1 MLVAGNTFVVRIQ
14 SYRRGLK
21 PESFP
26 SADTEL
32 KQRPFHVTAYDAS
45 VDPSAQ
51 PPSVTSVTTLSLPT
65 HRKPD

>member
-26 SADTEL
+26 SADAEL
-32 KQRPFHVTAYDAS
+32 KQRPFHVTAYGVS
-45 VDPSAQ
+45 TL
-51 PPSVTSVTTLSLPT
+51 PPNLPPVTSVTTLSLPT